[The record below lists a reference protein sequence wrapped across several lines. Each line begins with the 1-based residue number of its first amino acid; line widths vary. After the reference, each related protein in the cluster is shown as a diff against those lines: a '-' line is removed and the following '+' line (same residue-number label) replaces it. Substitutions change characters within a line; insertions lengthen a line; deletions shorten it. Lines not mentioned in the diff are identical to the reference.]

1 MTLSP
6 RLDDARVAAVVGA
19 HTQPKPH
26 AAEEIDQMVRLALAR
41 GAETVTIGH
50 SDDPHSAAA
59 AKAFATA
66 WRNQGGFVFDS
77 IEWPDAAASWMREAR
92 NLVRFY
98 PDLYVLGG
106 APAGLAQMI
115 RRLIWS
121 TNWAAASTIGFASA
135 AAPTLH
141 RLAGIQHLDGLT
153 GATANGGTW
162 RIDGAEL
169 AQIHPERDV

>member
-6 RLDDARVAAVVGA
+6 RLDDARVAAIAGSYDQPEP
-19 HTQPKPH
+19 HTL
-26 AAEEIDQMVRLALAR
+26 AEIAQMIRLASSR

-66 WRNQGGFVFDS
+66 WIERGGHVLGTVQ
-77 IEWPDAAASWMREAR
+77 WPSDAASWLREAR
-92 NLVRFY
+92 NLIRFH

-115 RRLIWS
+115 RRLVWS
-121 TNWAAASTIGFASA
+121 TNWTARSTIGFASA
-135 AAPTLH
+135 AAPAMHL
-141 RLAGIQHLDGLT
+141 LAGVQYLDGLT
-153 GATANGGTW
+153 GATRDGDTW
-162 RIDGAEL
+162 RITDAEITL
-169 AQIHPERDV
+169 NPPQERA